1 MHVGSRWVPYGPT
14 CMPIMWVPHGSC
26 MGQSIWNYMGHTW
39 VTDGSHMG
47 LHMCLTHGSQMGF
60 IWDNPHVQHMVP
72 RWDICVHGQFWTT
85 WVPCGSYM
93 GHPICNSNRY
103 QMGSI
108 WAPRGP
114 DTCIPHGPHIGS
126 MWAWPSPSH
135 MGHIYVWPPFNHIG
149 YLWAWPSSNHVCS
162 KRATHGPGHRR
173 TMCAPNGSHMGL
185 TMYVWPWLLS
195 PSSSVNKDFL
205 HIVTYI
211 VHTRRGSDMLTRHL
225 VVDGGYQLA
234 NGRCAV
240 RHGRGSWWVICLRR
254 AGPPIRFR
262 RSWIHGSC
270 SKIKMYEFTNT
281 IILAMTEFRKDR

>member
-1 MHVGSRWVPYGPT
+1 MVPAWDSPSETIRDTRGLQVGPIWACTCASFMGPRWVPY
-14 CMPIMWVPHGSC
+14 
-26 MGQSIWNYMGHTW
+26 
-39 VTDGSHMG
+39 VTT
-47 LHMCLTHGSQMGF
+47 HMCN
-60 IWDNPHVQHMVP
+60 IWFPDGIYVCMAN
-72 RWDICVHGQFWTT
+72 FWTT

-93 GHPICNSNRY
+93 GNPICNPNRY

-114 DTCIPHGPHIGS
+114 NTCIPHGPHIGS
-126 MWAWPSPSH
+126 MWAWPTPSH

-173 TMCAPNGSHMGL
+173 TMCAPNGPHMGL

-211 VHTRRGSDMLTRHL
+211 FHTWRGSDMLTRHL
-225 VVDGGYQLA
+225 VVDGGYQLVH
-234 NGRCAV
+234 GRCAV
-240 RHGRGSWWVICLRR
+240 HHGRGSWWAICLRR

-270 SKIKMYEFTNT
+270 SEIKCMNLRTQ
-281 IILAMTEFRKDR
+281 